1 MNNNNV
7 GTAIAKIIAL
17 TGGAL
22 AGAILANWLDKT
34 LSDRMH
40 ERSDRDRERYAQG
53 LTPLAQDRVSPQSR
67 IIKIENTAEEVPD
80 SWENI

>member
-1 MNNNNV
+1 MKNNDI
-7 GTAIAKIIAL
+7 GTVIAKIIAL

-22 AGAILANWLDKT
+22 AGAILANWFDKA
-34 LSDRMH
+34 LSEQMH

-53 LTPLAQDRVSPQSR
+53 LTPRIGQDRMSSQIR
-67 IIKIENTAEEVPD
+67 IIRIEDTEEVPD

>member
-1 MNNNNV
+1 MKNNDI

-22 AGAILANWLDKT
+22 AGAILANWFDKA

-53 LTPLAQDRVSPQSR
+53 LTPLGEDRMPSQTR
-67 IIKIENTAEEVPD
+67 IIRIESTEEVPD